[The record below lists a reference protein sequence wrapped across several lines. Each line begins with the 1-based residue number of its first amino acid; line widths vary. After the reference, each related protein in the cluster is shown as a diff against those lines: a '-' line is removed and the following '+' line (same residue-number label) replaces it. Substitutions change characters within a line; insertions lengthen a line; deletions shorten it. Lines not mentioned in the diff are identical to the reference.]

1 MSGPPSTDSSSAS
14 GDPRR
19 RLIEEAARI
28 LGEEGPS
35 SLSARRLAG
44 AAGTS
49 TMAVYTHFGSMTGV
63 VEAVATEGFRRL
75 IDHVDAVGRTED
87 PLADLRRMAGAYRD
101 NALENRHLFGVMFG
115 AISLGGF
122 HGRGADPEVA
132 AAAFEQ
138 IVAGVARAMDAG
150 VLLPGDPRAVAAQF
164 WSALHGYV
172 MLELAGMDRVVDD
185 SERTVLWP
193 MLAHLL
199 AALAPSPR

>member
-1 MSGPPSTDSSSAS
+1 VTTDELPAP
-14 GDPRR
+14 GGLRA

-35 SLSARRLAG
+35 ALSARRLAA

-49 TMAVYTHFGSMTGV
+49 TMAVYTHFGSMAGV
-63 VEAVATEGFRRL
+63 VDEVATEGFRRL
-75 IDHVDAVGRTED
+75 IAHVEAVRLTDD
-87 PLADLRRMAGAYRD
+87 PLADLRRTAQAYRD

-115 AISLGGF
+115 AISTGGF
-122 HGRGADPEVA
+122 HGRGPDPDVA
-132 AAAFEQ
+132 AAAFDQ
-138 IVAGVARAMDAG
+138 VVAAIARAMDAG
-150 VLLPGDPRAVAAQF
+150 VLLEGDPRAVAAQF

-185 SERTVLWP
+185 SEHTVLWP

-199 AALAPSPR
+199 AAVSPPPR

>member
-1 MSGPPSTDSSSAS
+1 MSTVSTESAAS
-14 GDPRR
+14 PVELRG
-19 RLIEEAARI
+19 RLLEEAARI

-35 SLSARRLAG
+35 ALSARRLAT

-49 TMAVYTHFGSMTGV
+49 TMAVYTHFGSMAGV
-63 VEAVATEGFRRL
+63 VDEVATEGFRRL
-75 IDHVDAVGRTED
+75 IDHVDAVGASDD

-122 HGRGADPEVA
+122 HGRGADPEVS
-132 AAAFEQ
+132 AAAFDQ
-138 IVAGVARAMDAG
+138 IVSGVERAMAAG
-150 VLLPGDPRAVAAQF
+150 VLREGDPRAVAAQF

-185 SERTVLWP
+185 SERAVLWP

-199 AALAPSPR
+199 RALAPPPR